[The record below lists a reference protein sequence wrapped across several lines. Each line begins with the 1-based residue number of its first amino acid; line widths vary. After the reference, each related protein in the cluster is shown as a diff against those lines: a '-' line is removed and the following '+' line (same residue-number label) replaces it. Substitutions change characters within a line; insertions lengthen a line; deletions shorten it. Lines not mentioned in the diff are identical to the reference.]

1 MGDRPGLTREI
12 GIFDATMIVV
22 SGVIGG
28 GIFFT
33 PSVVA
38 QRLPDANWILLVWV
52 VGAFIALAGAL
63 TFAELAARFPQAGG
77 HYLYIREGFGRLP
90 AFLYGWMLLLII
102 ATGALASLGLA
113 FAGYVA
119 AFVPLS
125 PVAQKLVAI
134 VIIVLLSA
142 LNLLGLKPGT
152 RTTTALTVI
161 KIAAFAMMIGIGL
174 LVQPRDNPAAALPAA
189 QMGLLAGFGAALVPV
204 LFSYGGWQQLNF
216 MAGEVRSP
224 ERRVP
229 LALALG
235 VSVVA
240 LVYVGG
246 NIVYLRAL
254 GPGGMASSGA
264 LARDAGVMLFGD
276 TAGRI
281 VTALVAVS
289 ILAFC
294 NVVVMATPRVFYA
307 LAQDGV
313 FLSSLASL
321 HPRFGTPARA
331 IGVQAIWT
339 IVLILVGNI
348 GALVNG
354 VVFADWIFFGLGAA
368 SIFVIRRRSGVTG
381 VTGVSGT
388 AAPFRVPGYPFVPL
402 FFVLAAIAAVSS
414 AVATYPFESLLG
426 SALLVLGAALYTAQA
441 RRMRSQAAVSL
452 S

>member
-1 MGDRPGLTREI
+1 MTTETSRPGLTREI

-33 PSVVA
+33 PAVVA
-38 QRLPDANWILLVWV
+38 RQLPDAQWILAVWV

-63 TFAELAARFPQAGG
+63 TFAELTARFPQAGG
-77 HYLYIREGFGRLP
+77 HYVYIREAFGRLP

-102 ATGALASLGLA
+102 ATGALASLALA
-113 FAGYVA
+113 FAGYLA
-119 AFVPLS
+119 AFIPLS
-125 PVAQKLVAI
+125 PVAQKLIAVL
-134 VIIVLLSA
+134 IIAVLSG

-161 KIAAFAMMIGIGL
+161 KVAAFAVMIGMGL
-174 LVQPRDNPAAALPAA
+174 LVEPRAAAAPTAA
-189 QMGLLAGFGAALVPV
+189 TVPVNLLAAFGAALVPV

-229 LALALG
+229 LALGLG
-235 VSVVA
+235 VAVVA
-240 LVYVGG
+240 LVYIGG

-254 GPGGMASSGA
+254 GPNGMAGSGA
-264 LARDAGVMLFGD
+264 LARDASVMLFGD
-276 TAGRI
+276 AAGRV

-289 ILAFC
+289 ILAFS

-313 FLSSLASL
+313 FLSSLARL

-331 IGVQAIWT
+331 IVLQALWT
-339 IVLILVGNI
+339 IVLIVVGNI

-368 SIFVIRRRSGVTG
+368 SIFAIRRTA
-381 VTGVSGT
+381 GVSGVSGK
-388 AAPFRVPGYPFVPL
+388 AAPYLVPGYPYVPA
-402 FFVLAAIAAVSS
+402 FFVLAAVVAVAS
-414 AVATYPFESLLG
+414 AVFTYPLE
-426 SALLVLGAALYTAQA
+426 SALGCVLLAAGVALYALQVRRA
-441 RRMRSQAAVSL
+441 RQAAVSL